1 MNPLIRTITGAGL
14 ALGLAACGQADQTA
28 EKSGTA
34 PDYAAMAQ
42 RIAHENIIIDSHIDV
57 PYRLEEHDED
67 VSVATEGGDFDWPR
81 ARAGGLDAPFMSIYL
96 PARYQ
101 VEGGA
106 KALADHLIDVVE
118 GIAAHAP
125 DKFMVAHSTAEVED
139 AFARHLIA
147 LPMGMENGAGI
158 EDDLANLDHFYKRGI
173 RYITLAHSKS
183 NLISDSSYDDNKQH
197 GGLSP
202 FGEKVVARMMQLGI
216 MIDISHVSDDA
227 FYDVIRLAR
236 VPVIASHSSARYFTP
251 GWERNMTDEMIRA
264 LAENG
269 GVIQVAIGSAFL
281 TAEANAYS
289 QARGPAREAWLKEK
303 GLDDNAASREAFE
316 KEYRATN
323 PYPYATL
330 DQVLDVFDHVI
341 DVAGIDHVGIGTDF
355 DGVGDSLPVGLKDV
369 STYPVLI
376 EGLLKRGHSEADI
389 AKILSGNTLRVWK
402 AVEAH
407 AASQASD

>member
-125 DKFMVAHSTAEVED
+125 DKFMVAHSTADVED

-281 TAEANAYS
+281 TAGANAYS

-369 STYPVLI
+369 
-376 EGLLKRGHSEADI
+376 
-389 AKILSGNTLRVWK
+389 
-402 AVEAH
+402 
-407 AASQASD
+407 